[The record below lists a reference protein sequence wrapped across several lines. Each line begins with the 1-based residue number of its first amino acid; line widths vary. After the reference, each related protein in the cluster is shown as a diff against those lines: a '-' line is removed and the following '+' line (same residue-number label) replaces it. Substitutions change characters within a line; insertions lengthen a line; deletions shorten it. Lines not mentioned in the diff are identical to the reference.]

1 MLRASFGIPWDLA
14 VQAKPKP
21 GPLVSSVS
29 AWASHVEGLHML
41 FGGSVR
47 PCVVPDWV
55 VGLSVHSEN
64 IGRTWVQTTKEYG
77 GHQL

>member
-1 MLRASFGIPWDLA
+1 MLKRPA
-14 VQAKPKP
+14 AK
-21 GPLVSSVS
+21 
-29 AWASHVEGLHML
+29 AREML

-55 VGLSVHSEN
+55 GGLSVHSEN
-64 IGRTWVQTTKEYG
+64 IGRTWVQTTKEDG